1 MSPAHN
7 PVAASPLA
15 ADWPPQDLLAQDE
28 RQREHALDP
37 TRSFIIQAPAGAGK
51 TELLTQRFLAL
62 LARVQEPEQIEALTF
77 TNKAAAEM
85 RQRIVA
91 ALQQGQHSQPPP
103 EPHKRRTWQ
112 LARQALERDR
122 LLGWGLLEQPAR
134 LQVGTL
140 DALCARLARQMP
152 LLSRFGGQPRVADD
166 PGQHHQRAAAHTL
179 ALLDGQQPQA
189 ALLERVLARFD
200 NEHARLQLQLQA
212 MLARRD
218 AWLALGDAAL
228 AFDAAEAALRDL
240 IDDELRP
247 LAQLLPR
254 AWQLGLMAPARY
266 AGAQALRAHGA
277 PAPTPADHEATAPPA
292 PAPPLAALSDWHTP
306 LQGCCA
312 ELPLWRGLAELLLTQ
327 EDKVRSASRA
337 PSGLGF
343 TRPEGKALTAPLL
356 AALQALHADPAAA
369 AALARVRRLP
379 EPHIAAA
386 EREQI
391 ADLLE
396 LLKCAAA
403 HLWLQFGQAGEVDF
417 VAIALQALQALGQ
430 SETPSELQ
438 LQLDHRV
445 AHLLIDE
452 FQDTSPLQLE
462 LLRRLSAGWQ
472 AGDGR
477 TLFLVGDPMQSIYRF
492 RRAEVGLFLQVRAQG
507 LGALAPEPLQ
517 LYRNNRSLPP
527 LVDWVNRHFV
537 HVFGALDDPRRGAV
551 AFAPASPTRSDSAGA
566 GVCWHPQIDHPTPTE
581 PGPDALDPEPGDE
594 EIDPDSAAREAQ
606 QVVQLIRQSL
616 QAHPS
621 GTVAVLVRARK
632 HLEALVQALRLQESP
647 LPFQAVEVEALAQ
660 RQPVQDLLT
669 LTRALHHLAD
679 RVHWLALLRAPWCGL
694 LLADLH
700 RLVADAPQ
708 KTVWEL
714 INQPERCAHLSA
726 DGQQRLAHLREVLTL
741 ALAHQGQQRPRRWVE
756 GVWQALGGPQCL
768 ASASDLAD
776 VRAGF
781 EVLDRCTRHGQLE
794 LDRIA
799 AELNRL
805 YAAPDPAGAQVQLM
819 TIHKSKGLEF
829 DTVILPGLQRPPR
842 AQERSLLLW
851 DEVLDDHGHE
861 RLLLAT
867 DAAASPDGP
876 TLYDYLLDLERT
888 RARNEARR
896 LLYVATTR
904 ARSHLH
910 LLGCV
915 RPASAT
921 DALRTPHKD
930 SLLALLWP
938 QAETEF
944 LRHGQALARAASP
957 AAPASASA
965 PATPTTQPG
974 PAARPSAAA
983 PVPPL
988 ADFVPQLQRLRQPG
1002 WPAAWQPHGGAA
1014 PAPADSAAP
1023 ADAAP
1028 PAAAAAAAAVGTL
1041 VHRYLELIAHDGLDA
1056 WPVARLPALQAAMQQ
1071 WLRGQG
1077 LAEAQA
1083 SAAATEVQQHLHTT
1097 LTSAE
1102 GRWLLAPHPQAA
1114 SEYALASAATD
1125 ASASPT
1131 LHVIDRTFVHEGRR
1145 WIIDYKTTAHEN
1157 AALPLW
1163 RAQLQRYRALF
1174 DDGLPVQLA
1183 LFLTQ
1188 SGRLL
1193 RLADD

>member
-1 MSPAHN
+1 
-7 PVAASPLA
+7 
-15 ADWPPQDLLAQDE
+15 
-28 RQREHALDP
+28 
-37 TRSFIIQAPAGAGK
+37 
-51 TELLTQRFLAL
+51 
-62 LARVQEPEQIEALTF
+62 
-77 TNKAAAEM
+77 
-85 RQRIVA
+85 
-91 ALQQGQHSQPPP
+91 
-103 EPHKRRTWQ
+103 
-112 LARQALERDR
+112 
-122 LLGWGLLEQPAR
+122 
-134 LQVGTL
+134 
-140 DALCARLARQMP
+140 
-152 LLSRFGGQPRVADD
+152 
-166 PGQHHQRAAAHTL
+166 
-179 ALLDGQQPQA
+179 
-189 ALLERVLARFD
+189 
-200 NEHARLQLQLQA
+200 
-212 MLARRD
+212 
-218 AWLALGDAAL
+218 
-228 AFDAAEAALRDL
+228 
-240 IDDELRP
+240 
-247 LAQLLPR
+247 
-254 AWQLGLMAPARY
+254 
-266 AGAQALRAHGA
+266 
-277 PAPTPADHEATAPPA
+277 
-292 PAPPLAALSDWHTP
+292 
-306 LQGCCA
+306 
-312 ELPLWRGLAELLLTQ
+312 
-327 EDKVRSASRA
+327 
-337 PSGLGF
+337 
-343 TRPEGKALTAPLL
+343 GKALTAPLL

-379 EPHIAAA
+379 EPHIASA

-430 SETPSELQ
+430 SEAPSELQ

-632 HLEALVQALRLQESP
+632 HLEALVQALRLQESA

-708 KTVWEL
+708 QTVWEL

-776 VRAGF
+776 VRAAL

-794 LDRIA
+794 PDRIA
-799 AELNRL
+799 AELSRL
-805 YAAPDPAGAQVQLM
+805 YAAADPAGAQVQLM

-861 RLLLAT
+861 RLLLAA
-867 DAAASPDGP
+867 DAAAGPDGP

-904 ARSHLH
+904 ARSQLH

-915 RPASAT
+915 RPASSADT
-921 DALRTPHKD
+921 LRTPHKD

-938 QAETEF
+938 QAEAEF
-944 LRHGQALARAASP
+944 LRHWQSVAPAASP
-957 AAPASASA
+957 AARAN
-965 PATPTTQPG
+965 
-974 PAARPSAAA
+974 AAD

-988 ADFVPQLQRLRQPG
+988 ADFVPLLQRLRQPG
-1002 WPAAWQPHGGAA
+1002 WPAAWSPHAMPSA
-1014 PAPADSAAP
+1014 TPTPADSAPP

-1028 PAAAAAAAAVGTL
+1028 PAAAAAVGTL

-1056 WPVARLPALQAAMQQ
+1056 WPVTRLPALHAAMQP

-1083 SAAATEVQQHLHTT
+1083 SAAAAEVQQHLHNT
-1097 LTSAE
+1097 LSSAD
-1102 GRWLLAPHPQAA
+1102 GRWLLAPHPHAA
-1114 SEYALASAATD
+1114 SECAIGSAPTEAT
-1125 ASASPT
+1125 SSPT
-1131 LHVIDRTFVHEGRR
+1131 LHLIDRTFVHEGTR
-1145 WIIDYKTTAHEN
+1145 WIIDYKTTAHES

-1163 RAQLQRYRALF
+1163 QAQLQRYRALF

-1183 LFLTQ
+1183 LFLTH

-1193 RLADD
+1193 PLADAKPPTP